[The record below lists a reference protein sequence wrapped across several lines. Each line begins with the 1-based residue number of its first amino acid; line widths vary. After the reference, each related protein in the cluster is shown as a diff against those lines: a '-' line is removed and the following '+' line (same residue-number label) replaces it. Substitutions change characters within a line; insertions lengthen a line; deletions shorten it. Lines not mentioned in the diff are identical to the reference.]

1 MRAVLLSALEGIDAL
16 AVVDDA
22 AEPPAP
28 GPGEVLIDVRACG
41 VTFPDVLLTRG
52 AYQIAPRLPFSP
64 GLEVAGVVA
73 AAGDGA
79 SVGPGD
85 HVVALLPDAGGM
97 AERVLAPAATT
108 FALPPEL
115 SFAEGAGLVANYH
128 TAHFALAR
136 RGRLRP
142 GESVLVH
149 GAAGGL
155 GSACLQVAKG
165 LGAGATI
172 AVVSTEEKARFA
184 REQGADE
191 IVLADPDWLARV
203 RDAHPGGVDVV
214 VDPVGGDRF
223 DDAVRALARDGRLV
237 VVGFAGGRIP
247 ELRVNRLLFRNAEV
261 VGAAYGAYVT
271 ERPDIAAATA
281 TAVDELVRAGAIRP
295 PVSAR
300 LPLEEAADAL
310 RTIEAR
316 GVLGKIVI
324 DVAGGG

>member
-22 AEPPAP
+22 AEPPPP
-28 GPGEVLIDVRACG
+28 GPDEVLIEVRACG

-52 AYQIAPRLPFSP
+52 AYQIAPALPFSP

-73 AAGDGA
+73 AAGEGA

-128 TAHFALAR
+128 TAHFAVAR
-136 RGRLRP
+136 RGRLRA
-142 GESVLVH
+142 GESVLIH

-165 LGAGATI
+165 LGAGPTI
-172 AVVSTEEKARFA
+172 AVVSTEEKGRFA

-191 IVLADPDWLARV
+191 VVLADPDWLAPV
-203 RDAHPGGVDVV
+203 RAAHPGGVDIV

-281 TAVDELVRAGAIRP
+281 TAVAELVRAGAIRP

-310 RTIEAR
+310 RSIEAR
-316 GVLGKIVI
+316 AVLGKIVI
-324 DVAGGG
+324 DVAGEG